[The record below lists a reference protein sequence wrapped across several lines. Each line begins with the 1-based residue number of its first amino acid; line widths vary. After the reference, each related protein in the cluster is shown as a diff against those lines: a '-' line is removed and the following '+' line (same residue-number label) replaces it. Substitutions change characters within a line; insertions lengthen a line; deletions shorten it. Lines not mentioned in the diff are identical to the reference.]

1 MKKRGSGILCHV
13 ASFPSKFG
21 IGDFGQSAYFLI
33 DFLKEAKQSFLQLLP
48 LTPVEAYYD
57 YSPYHST
64 SAFALNY
71 LFIDPDELWKEGLID
86 DSYSEPLIHT
96 RDEKVDYTYAVKFK
110 KQILQK
116 AFSNFSRIDKSKFEE
131 FESKNS
137 YWLEDYALFES
148 IKRKYDNKAWFQWP
162 DELKYRK
169 ESAIK
174 SAREALSEDILFEK
188 FVQFIA
194 LSQWNKLREY
204 ASSRNIQIIGD
215 MPIYVDHNSSD
226 VWCNSQYFKLNEDG
240 SPIFV
245 AGVPPDYFSSTGQLW
260 GNPVYNWDKLKEDS
274 FGWWAKRFLHNL
286 TLYDFV
292 RIDHFRGLVA
302 YWEVPAYEKTAV
314 NGQWQQAPVYEFF
327 DTIIPK
333 IQKFNLI
340 AEDLGV
346 ITEDVVKVMKY
357 YGFPGMK
364 VLQFAFE
371 GDPSNAYLPHNY
383 TRNTIVYT
391 GTHDNNT
398 TIGWYKEEA
407 SKMAKDFL
415 CKYLG
420 KEINENNVNWEL
432 IRLAMSSVSD
442 TAIIP
447 IQDVLGKGSNF
458 RMNTPGTATN
468 NWRFSFGKEEI
479 TDEIK
484 DRLREFTEIYGRSL

>member
-1 MKKRGSGILCHV
+1 MKKRASGILSHII
-13 ASFPSKFG
+13 SFPSEFG
-21 IGDFGQSAYFLI
+21 IGDFGQSAYFVI
-33 DFLKEAKQSFLQLLP
+33 DFLKEAEQSFLQILP
-48 LTPVEAYYD
+48 LTPVEALYD

-71 LFIDPDELWKEGLID
+71 LFIDPDELWEEGLIND
-86 DSYSEPLIHT
+86 IRFEPISHT
-96 RDEKVDYTYAVKFK
+96 QNEKVDYAYATKVKT
-110 KQILQK
+110 QVLRE
-116 AFSNFSRIDKSKFEE
+116 AFNNFSRIDRRKFEE
-131 FESKNS
+131 FEFENS
-137 YWLEDYALFES
+137 YWLDNYALFEA

-162 DELKYRK
+162 DELKYR
-169 ESAIK
+169 
-174 SAREALSEDILFEK
+174 REDALNSVRNILREDVLFEK

-194 LSQWNKLREY
+194 RLQWNKLKEY
-204 ASSRNIQIIGD
+204 ANSKNIQIIGD

-226 VWCNSQYFKLNEDG
+226 VWCNRQYFKLDDDG
-240 SPIFV
+240 NPIFV

-260 GNPVYNWDKLKEDS
+260 GNPVYDWDNLKKDG
-274 FGWWAKRFLHNL
+274 FGWWIKRFLHNL
-286 TLYDFV
+286 TLYDYV

-314 NGQWQQAPVYEFF
+314 NGQWQQASVYEFF

-346 ITEDVVKVMKY
+346 ITEDVVKVMEH

-383 TRNTIVYT
+383 KRNTIVYT

-407 SKMAKDFL
+407 SMKAKDFL
-415 CKYLG
+415 GKYLG

-447 IQDVLGKGSNF
+447 IQDILGKGSNC

-468 NWRFSFGKEEI
+468 NWRFSFRKEEI

-484 DRLREFTEIYGRSL
+484 HKLKELTEIYGRTL